1 MSKFYVVT
9 IFPEFIESFSQYG
22 IIRRAINSELLDIEA
37 VNLRD
42 YAKGKHRKTD
52 DSPYGGGPGMVMKPE
67 PPYYAISSIRKN
79 DPGVKVFLMTP
90 QGEEFT
96 QDKAEELAETDSVCL
111 ICGRY
116 EGFDERIRKMS
127 DGEISLG
134 RYILSGGEIAAC
146 AVIDAAARLI
156 PGVVGNEESLV
167 SETYGKL
174 PEYPQYTRPA
184 AFKGMNVPEILLSGN
199 HEKIRRWR
207 EDQSVE

>member
-42 YAKGKHRKTD
+42 YAKGKYRRTD

-90 QGEEFT
+90 KGDEFT
-96 QDKAEELAETDSVCL
+96 QDKAEKLAKTDSVCL

-156 PGVVGNEESLV
+156 PGVVGNEESLI

-184 AFKGMNVPEILLSGN
+184 TFKGMNVPEILLSGN

-207 EDQSVE
+207 KDQSVE